1 MIFNNPFTPGGG
13 EALQIFFTPPTPEV
27 RYVPVRNTAD
37 RELLERQ
44 AEQIRQLSAELEG
57 LRAQQQQQP
66 VQRRRWYRRLV
77 VLETWGDDDRA

>member
-27 RYVPVRNTAD
+27 RYVPVRNAAD

-57 LRAQQQQQP
+57 LRAQQQTP
-66 VQRRRWYRRLV
+66 GRRRWWRLTI
-77 VLETWGDDDRA
+77 LEMGADDDRA